1 LETARGTFR
10 SDLYFR
16 LSGASIVVPPL
27 RDRIDDIQP
36 LAELFIEQ
44 VAEQAGRARPKLS
57 SRALELLL
65 EYAWPGNIRE
75 LRNVIERA
83 VLLCSTSSIGPEHLP
98 VEHMGRTLPVYSEV
112 PSRVVPGPEPRRS
125 LPKKLAPTIRPPSS
139 RPAVSR
145 MHAAKDARSS
155 VGPRSSVRG
164 DERSRIVAALESCAG
179 NQTHAAKML
188 GISRRTLISRI
199 EQYGLRRPRKRAE

>member
-1 LETARGTFR
+1 
-10 SDLYFR
+10 
-16 LSGASIVVPPL
+16 
-27 RDRIDDIQP
+27 
-36 LAELFIEQ
+36 
-44 VAEQAGRARPKLS
+44 
-57 SRALELLL
+57 
-65 EYAWPGNIRE
+65 
-75 LRNVIERA
+75 
-83 VLLCSTSSIGPEHLP
+83 
-98 VEHMGRTLPVYSEV
+98 
-112 PSRVVPGPEPRRS
+112 
-125 LPKKLAPTIRPPSS
+125 
-139 RPAVSR
+139 